1 MKRIWTQGEERG
13 FSEFKKEFF
22 YDGKGKKALLKIGAD
37 YKYAAYLNGTFVANA
52 QYADIPEKKR
62 VDEIDLAPF
71 LKSGNNELYIVA
83 AHMGEDFSVA
93 RTMAAFISFEVMI
106 DGVSIAVSYTHL
118 LFLRGDHH
126 DDSDDGIHGFH
137 V

>member
-22 YDGKGKKALLKIGAD
+22 YDGKGKNALLKIGAD
-37 YKYAAYLNGTFVANA
+37 YKYAAYLNGAFVANA

-71 LKSGNNELYIVA
+71 LKSGNNELYVVA

-93 RTMAAFISFEVMI
+93 
-106 DGVSIAVSYTHL
+106 GQW
-118 LFLRGDHH
+118 LRL
-126 DDSDDGIHGFH
+126 SLSR
-137 V
+137 